1 MHQREVTR
9 NPFDNWSLSPTG
21 LYLPGTVAR
30 SPKPMIAVDL
40 FAGAGGM
47 SLGLLQAGIHVVA
60 ACDHD
65 PDAAITYLHNLG
77 AYPLQ
82 MHFLSPE
89 DEQRM
94 EKRLKRYMTGKGN
107 EIKTASVSGSN
118 RPNLANMPSGWNG
131 VTHYFLG
138 DVRKLTGQ
146 MVLDALGMQRGEVD
160 LVCGGPPCQGFSKA
174 GKQDVMDPRNS
185 LVFDFVRIVLEIM
198 PKSMIMEEVPD
209 VANMV
214 TPDGINVLDAV
225 CRALE
230 DGGFGVA
237 DRLKRALATT
247 AGAGAVLR
255 SSKTK
260 QPKDVDQDEDQ
271 LIAQPTLFD
280 AVTQ

>member
-1 MHQREVTR
+1 MYNSTN
-9 NPFDNWSLSPTG
+9 NPFDNWNLSPSG
-21 LYLPGTVAR
+21 IYLPPGTVAR
-30 SPKPMIAVDL
+30 RTKPMIAVDL

-60 ACDHD
+60 ACDND
-65 PDAAITYLHNLG
+65 PDAAIAYLHNLG

-82 MHFLSPE
+82 IHFLSPQ

-94 EKRLKRYMTGKGN
+94 EKRLKRYMTSGN
-107 EIKTASVSGSN
+107 GEIKTASVSGGN
-118 RPNLANMPSGWNG
+118 RPNLQDMPSGWNG
-131 VTHYFLG
+131 VAHYFFG
-138 DVRKLTGQ
+138 DVRKLSGQ
-146 MVLDALGMQRGEVD
+146 MVLDALGLQRREVD
-160 LVCGGPPCQGFSKA
+160 LVCGGPPCQGFSPA

-198 PKSMIMEEVPD
+198 PKSMIMEEVPQ

-255 SSKTK
+255 SSKSK
-260 QPKDVDQDEDQ
+260 QPKDADQDEDQ
-271 LIAQPTLFD
+271 PIAQATLFD
-280 AVTQ
+280 VAAQ

>member
-1 MHQREVTR
+1 MQREITH
-9 NPFDNWSLSPTG
+9 NPFDNWSLSPSG
-21 LYLPGTVAR
+21 LYLPSTMAR
-30 SPKPMIAVDL
+30 PAKPMIAVDL

-60 ACDHD
+60 ACDNNA
-65 PDAAITYLHNLG
+65 DAAITYLHNLG

-82 MHFLSPE
+82 MHFLSSE
-89 DEQRM
+89 DEKRM
-94 EKRLKRYMTGKGN
+94 EKALKRSMSGKDGQ
-107 EIKTASVSGSN
+107 IKTASVSGSN
-118 RPNLANMPSGWNG
+118 RPNLQDMPPGWNG
-131 VTHYFLG
+131 VAHYFFG

-146 MVLDALGMQRGEVD
+146 MVLDALGVQRGQVD

-185 LVFDFVRIVLEIM
+185 LVFDFVRIVLEIF
-198 PKSMIMEEVPD
+198 PKSMVMEEVPE

-237 DRLKRALATT
+237 DRLKRSLATT
-247 AGAGAVLR
+247 AGVGAVLR
-255 SSKTK
+255 GNKTK
-260 QPKDVDQDEDQ
+260 KTNNVDDEEDE
-271 LIAQPTLFD
+271 LVPQPTLFD
-280 AVTQ
+280 AAAQ